1 MWTVLCITKLTNQLK
16 RSMVK
21 AESKHQEYDN
31 SCQNVRQT
39 CILAAEE
46 SKKMRI
52 AAQSKKKATQGVGG
66 ALAATTIAASV
77 GTGVALS
84 VVAGV
89 FTFGIGTVVGLGITA
104 GATAIGGAAVGTGTA
119 IATHVIAM
127 DFEKTEKA
135 LRSLSFTFD
144 SMERISS
151 DLLNS
156 VGEVHSKV
164 LHLSSLIDDVDRN
177 EKSEEKRVLI
187 AAVNRLLHLL
197 EEYYKY
203 SSFCRDA
210 VSSKRKE
217 LTSKMDSL

>member
-1 MWTVLCITKLTNQLK
+1 MDSIDDIFYYGKESTTVDKVREEIASGKYCALQTLTDQLK

-46 SKKMRI
+46 SKEMRI
-52 AAQSKKKATQGVGG
+52 EAQSKKKATQGVGG
-66 ALAATTIAASV
+66 ALAATTMAAGV

-104 GATAIGGAAVGTGTA
+104 GATAIGGVAVGTGTA

-135 LRSLSFTFD
+135 LRSLSFTLD
-144 SMERISS
+144 SMERLSS

-156 VGEVHSKV
+156 FKSKT
-164 LHLSSLIDDVDRN
+164 SLQSR
-177 EKSEEKRVLI
+177 R
-187 AAVNRLLHLL
+187 
-197 EEYYKY
+197 
-203 SSFCRDA
+203 
-210 VSSKRKE
+210 
-217 LTSKMDSL
+217 